1 MAKKDDTTEVT
12 KRKRTTLTPE
22 ERIAKLEAD
31 LEAAR
36 AKAKERADKEG
47 NKLQEQRAALVT
59 RREGIDVKIKAID
72 VQLEQLGMLTTPTTE
87 GE

>member
-1 MAKKDDTTEVT
+1 MAKKDSTEGT

-36 AKAKERADKEG
+36 ARAKERADKEG
-47 NKLQEQRAALVT
+47 NKLKDQRAALVT
-59 RREGIDVKIKAID
+59 RREGIDVKIQAID
-72 VQLEQLGMLTTPTTE
+72 VQLEQLGLLATPTTE